1 MDELKKQLLE
11 TIKDFINERFK
22 SLEAEVSSLRLENQS
37 LKDGLKNLS
46 TKAVN
51 GKDGMP
57 GKDGQDGI
65 DGKDFDQAIAQNML
79 DLMFKPY
86 EMKLQSIK
94 DGKDGRDG
102 KDGENGKDGRDGKD
116 GDSAYDIAV
125 KYGFKGT
132 QLEFA
137 QKQFGQDGKAG
148 ENGKDGKDGQDG
160 LSAYD
165 IAVKCGF
172 KGTQLEFAQKQIGAD
187 GRDGRDGR
195 DGKDGIDGIGFDD
208 LKAEF
213 DGERTVTLQFSAE
226 GRNKAYKFEIPAQ
239 IYKGVYKEGQK
250 YSVGDTVTDNGSLWS
265 CLKANDERPI
275 SATSGLWQ
283 LAVKHGSK
291 GEKGIPGVSAY
302 ELAVNN
308 GFKGSEKEYLA
319 SIRRGINS

>member
-1 MDELKKQLLE
+1 MDELKKQLLDA
-11 TIKDFINERFK
+11 IKGFIDERFK
-22 SLEAEVSSLRLENQS
+22 DLESEVSSLKQENKTLKESLEALS
-37 LKDGLKNLS
+37 LSAKG
-46 TKAVN
+46 A
-51 GKDGMP
+51 KDGMP
-57 GKDGQDGI
+57 GKDGQDGK
-65 DGKDFDQAIAQNML
+65 DGKDFDQDIAQKML

-86 EMKLQSIK
+86 EMKLANLK
-94 DGKDGRDG
+94 DG

-116 GDSAYDIAV
+116 GIDGKDGASSYDIAV

-148 ENGKDGKDGQDG
+148 ENGQDGKDGQDG

-165 IAVKCGF
+165 IAVKYGF

-195 DGKDGIDGIGFDD
+195 DGKDGVDGIGFDD

-213 DGERTVTLQFSAE
+213 DGERTVTLRFFAE
-226 GRNKAYKFEIPAQ
+226 GRNKTYEFEIPAQ